1 MCNRVVTESRHL
13 DWVSKRHAPLIG
25 GLLGLILLGSCRS
38 AKPVNLLRQAFDA
51 AERDDAAAFAAVVA
65 RNATFTFMNAEA
77 RPLTP
82 AVLRDRLT
90 PACRLTKYG
99 EVRADILFASG
110 SCARK
115 TPYGDNYPIFF
126 QAYLRQGK
134 IVRVDQ
140 MVYPL

>member
-1 MCNRVVTESRHL
+1 
-13 DWVSKRHAPLIG
+13 VSKQHSPLIV
-25 GLLGLILLGSCRS
+25 GLVGLILLGSCS
-38 AKPVNLLRQAFDA
+38 PAKPVNLLRQAFDA
-51 AERDDAAAFAAVVA
+51 AERDDAAAFGAVVTP
-65 RNATFTFMNAEA
+65 NATFTFMNAEP

-82 AVLRDRLT
+82 AILRERLA
-90 PACRLTKYG
+90 PACRLTNFG
-99 EVRADILFASG
+99 DVRADILFASG
-110 SCARK
+110 SCHGK